1 MTTLVNLASFFTLNS
16 VAVVGAST
24 TPGKIGNAVLKNII
38 SSGFKGEIYPIN
50 PKTAKLEKIKCYS
63 SLTAVNQTIDLA
75 IVAVPA
81 QYCLDIVTEAA
92 GLGIK
97 NLVVLTA
104 GFKEVGTAGL
114 ALEKK
119 LVAIANQNNINM
131 LGPNCVGIMDTVIP
145 VNASFSAAFPKKG
158 GIAFISQSG
167 ALLVSMVDH
176 SLATSLGFS
185 KVISLGNKAQLN
197 EAALITALADDPH
210 TNVILAYI
218 EDVSNGDQFLQATQQ
233 ASQKKPVIILKSG
246 TSQAG
251 AQAASSH
258 TGALAGSDL
267 AYQIAFKQSGIIR
280 AHTMTELF
288 DLAMAFAYQPLP
300 TGNRVAVVTNAGG
313 PGIIAT
319 DTIENHDLTMSRFT
333 KETIADFQSKL
344 PPEANIYNPVDVL
357 GDAQADRYHLA
368 LDQVLVDENTDCV
381 VVLICPTAVTDPV
394 AIAHTIVKLHQKY
407 PHKPLMTSFMGGPA
421 LAAGVKIVSDAGIP
435 NYPFPEPAIYSLSK
449 MVQYAQSKKTI
460 IVHQETPPTTGI
472 DQRAVKTIFNEVIK
486 DGRHVLLGSET
497 CTVAEAYGISAAP
510 IKLATTAREAVRL
523 ADEMG
528 YPVVM
533 KIASPKIL
541 HKTDV
546 GGILIGPNSQD
557 EVRAGFI
564 QIMESVQRYL
574 PNVVPYGIEVQKMM
588 PTGIEIIIGMTKD
601 IQFGPM
607 IAFGLGGIYVNLIQ
621 DVSFR
626 LAKGL
631 TTTAIKAMITD
642 TKAYTL
648 LKGYRGAKPADL
660 AAVIDIIGR
669 AAQLVTDFPE
679 ITEMDINPVFV
690 YEKGTSALD
699 IKITIS

>member
-1 MTTLVNLASFFTLNS
+1 MIKLANLASFFAPNS

-38 SSGFKGEIYPIN
+38 SSGFKGNIYPIN
-50 PKTAKLEKIKCYS
+50 PKTEKLENIKCYK
-63 SLTAVNQTIDLA
+63 SLADVGQPIDMAV
-75 IVAVPA
+75 VAVPA
-81 QYCLDIVTEAA
+81 KYCLNIVTEAA
-92 GLGIK
+92 SLGIK

-104 GFKEVGTAGL
+104 GFKEIGSAGL
-114 ALEKK
+114 ESEKK
-119 LVAIANQNNINM
+119 LVEVSNKNNINM
-131 LGPNCVGIMDTVIP
+131 LGPNCVGIMDTIVPI
-145 VNASFSAAFPKKG
+145 NASFSAVFPKKG
-158 GIAFISQSG
+158 DIAFISQSG
-167 ALLVSMVDH
+167 ALLVSMVDR
-176 SLATSLGFS
+176 SLATGLGFS

-197 EAALITALADDPH
+197 EADLIETIATDPH

-218 EDVSNGDQFLQATQQ
+218 EDVSDSNKFLQAVKQ

-267 AYQIAFKQSGIIR
+267 AYKIAFEQTGVIR
-280 AHTMTELF
+280 ARTMTELF
-288 DLAMAFAYQPLP
+288 DLAMAFSYQPIP
-300 TGNRVAVVTNAGG
+300 AGNRVAVITNAGG

-319 DTIENHDLTMSRFT
+319 DAIENHNLTMARFT
-333 KETIADFQSKL
+333 KKTIEDFQSQL
-344 PPEANIYNPVDVL
+344 PAEANIYNPVDVL

-368 LDQVLVDENTDCV
+368 LDKALADESTDCA

-394 AIAHTIVKLHQKY
+394 AIANTIVKLHKKY
-407 PHKPLMTSFMGGPA
+407 PHKPLLTSFMGGPV
-421 LAAGVKIVSDAGIP
+421 LEKGVEIISRAGIP
-435 NYPFPEPAIYSLSK
+435 NYTFPEPAIYSLSK
-449 MVQYAQSKKTI
+449 MVQYAQSKKRKTI
-460 IVHQETPPTTGI
+460 TEEPPRCP
-472 DQRAVKTIFNEVIK
+472 DVDKKAVKSIFYDVFR

-497 CTVAEAYGISAAP
+497 CAVAKAYGIPAAP

-546 GGILIGPNSQD
+546 GGILIGPNSPD

-588 PTGIEIIIGMTKD
+588 PKGIEIIIGMTKD
-601 IQFGPM
+601 
-607 IAFGLGGIYVNLIQ
+607 
-621 DVSFR
+621 
-626 LAKGL
+626 
-631 TTTAIKAMITD
+631 
-642 TKAYTL
+642 
-648 LKGYRGAKPADL
+648 
-660 AAVIDIIGR
+660 
-669 AAQLVTDFPE
+669 
-679 ITEMDINPVFV
+679 
-690 YEKGTSALD
+690 
-699 IKITIS
+699 